1 MGYVALITG
10 AVQAIGTAAGSIAKT
25 IGIKTAAE
33 SDRMAMRL
41 EYGTRKT
48 DAAIRSSKA
57 DPIMYIP
64 IIAIVVMIIIIFYK
78 KKK

>member
-1 MGYVALITG
+1 MDYVALIAG
-10 AVQAIGTAAGSIAKT
+10 AVEVIGKATDSIAKT

-48 DAAIRSSKA
+48 DAAISSSKTE
-57 DPIMYIP
+57 PIMYVS

-78 KKK
+78 KNK